1 MRAFHS
7 IDDAPHRIRRLNR
20 ERLGI
25 APRRHERQ
33 HHHVGVAVEKYV
45 FDEFFGS
52 EAVEITARAWF
63 GSEPASRFGRPL
75 ERIGGRALYPC
86 TSRIHEV
93 PLHIED
99 EFTFATDSRLRELRL
114 ERGFRFEFE
123 KTIALP
129 RRRIGCIERE
139 QCARSAARGNEKI
152 TAVKI

>member
-52 EAVEITARAWF
+52 EAVEITARARF

-75 ERIGGRALYPC
+75 ERIGGCTLYPC
-86 TSRIHEV
+86 TRRMHEV
-93 PLHIED
+93 PLHIAEA
-99 EFTFATDSRLRELRL
+99 FTFSTDSRPCALRL
-114 ERGFRFEFE
+114 DRRSRLGSE
-123 KTIALP
+123 KTTALP
-129 RRRIGCIERE
+129 RHRIGGAE
-139 QCARSAARGNEKI
+139 
-152 TAVKI
+152 

>member
-7 IDDAPHRIRRLNR
+7 IDDAPHRVRRLNR

-75 ERIGGRALYPC
+75 ERIGGRALYPF

-93 PLHIED
+93 PRHFED
-99 EFTFATDSRLRELRL
+99 EFTFATDRPLRDPRL
-114 ERGFRFEFE
+114 ERGFKFRLQ
-123 KTIALP
+123 KTLAAPLARLGLP
-129 RRRIGCIERE
+129 
-139 QCARSAARGNEKI
+139 
-152 TAVKI
+152 

>member
-7 IDDAPHRIRRLNR
+7 IDDAPHRVRCLNR

-75 ERIGGRALYPC
+75 ERIGGWALYPC
-86 TSRIHEV
+86 PPRDPEV
-93 PLHIED
+93 PLHTAH
-99 EFTFATDSRLRELRL
+99 EFSFATD
-114 ERGFRFEFE
+114 
-123 KTIALP
+123 
-129 RRRIGCIERE
+129 
-139 QCARSAARGNEKI
+139 
-152 TAVKI
+152 

>member
-1 MRAFHS
+1 MKRIPTS
-7 IDDAPHRIRRLNR
+7 SDRKKPLPSTPHW
-20 ERLGI
+20 
-25 APRRHERQ
+25 
-33 HHHVGVAVEKYV
+33 VYV
-45 FDEFFGS
+45 FHALTFQRSFS
-52 EAVEITARAWF
+52 SSMASKSRAWF

-75 ERIGGRALYPC
+75 ERIGGCALYPC

-114 ERGFRFEFE
+114 ERRFRFEFE
-123 KTIALP
+123 KAIALP

-152 TAVKI
+152 TAAKI

>member
-7 IDDAPHRIRRLNR
+7 IDDAPHRVRRLNR

-52 EAVEITARAWF
+52 EAVEITALAWF

-75 ERIGGRALYPC
+75 ERIGGGGLYPF
-86 TSRIHEV
+86 THRNHRL
-93 PLHIED
+93 PPHTED
-99 EFTFATDSRLRELRL
+99 EFPLATDPRPRELRPD
-114 ERGFRFEFE
+114 RPFRF
-123 KTIALP
+123 
-129 RRRIGCIERE
+129 R
-139 QCARSAARGNEKI
+139 
-152 TAVKI
+152 V

>member
-25 APRRHERQ
+25 APRQHERQ
-33 HHHVGVAVEKYV
+33 HYHVGVAVEKYV

-75 ERIGGRALYPC
+75 ERIGGCALYPC
-86 TSRIHEV
+86 TSRIQQV
-93 PLHIED
+93 ALLIQD
-99 EFTFATDSRLRELRL
+99 EFIFATDCLLRELLL
-114 ERGFRFEFE
+114 E
-123 KTIALP
+123 
-129 RRRIGCIERE
+129 
-139 QCARSAARGNEKI
+139 S
-152 TAVKI
+152 

>member
-75 ERIGGRALYPC
+75 ERIGGRALFPR
-86 TSRIHEV
+86 TSPIPQV
-93 PLHIED
+93 PPHLQD
-99 EFTFATDSRLRELRL
+99 EFTLSTHPRPPQLRL
-114 ERGFRFEFE
+114 
-123 KTIALP
+123 P
-129 RRRIGCIERE
+129 
-139 QCARSAARGNEKI
+139 
-152 TAVKI
+152 